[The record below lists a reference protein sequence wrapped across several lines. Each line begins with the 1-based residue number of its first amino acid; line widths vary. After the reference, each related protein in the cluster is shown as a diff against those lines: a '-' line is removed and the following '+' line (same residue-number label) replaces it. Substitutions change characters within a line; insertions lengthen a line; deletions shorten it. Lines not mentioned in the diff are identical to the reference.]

1 MFDRTNQIKSWV
13 DFSSFLDEPAAPLLN
28 SFGYRLVEFHVLATP
43 PVAPVVRSAFDA
55 LKPPPIF
62 FSPPAKDDTS
72 LFNSLHNDLLAFF
85 KANGAKGWGSPAA
98 AENAMWKLRELVFW
112 LSGVGL
118 HLSSRSCHVPV
129 VLTDQSLRSARP
141 SFLLQDFRTYDTND
155 SKAKKAKRTL
165 TQVGK
170 ATE

>member
-1 MFDRTNQIKSWV
+1 M
-13 DFSSFLDEPAAPLLN
+13 
-28 SFGYRLVEFHVLATP
+28 LATP
-43 PVAPVVRSAFDA
+43 PVAPVVAN
-55 LKPPPIF
+55 F
-62 FSPPAKDDTS
+62 FFPPAKDDTS

-98 AENAMWKLRELVFW
+98 AEAMWKLRELVFW